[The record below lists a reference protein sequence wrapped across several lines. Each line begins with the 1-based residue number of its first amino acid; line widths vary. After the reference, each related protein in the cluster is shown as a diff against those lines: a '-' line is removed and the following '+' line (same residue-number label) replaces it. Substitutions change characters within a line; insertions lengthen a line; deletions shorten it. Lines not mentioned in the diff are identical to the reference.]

1 MPAYFFIAKIIVA
14 AMVIGFASWLSDKK
28 PVLAGFLVALPLVS
42 ILAIL
47 FSYLEHRD
55 AESSITFAKSIM
67 LGVPAS
73 YFFFMPFFFA
83 ERMQLGF
90 WQSYISG
97 LVLLIVA
104 FFVHRTIMHFIS

>member
-90 WQSYISG
+90 WQS
-97 LVLLIVA
+97 
-104 FFVHRTIMHFIS
+104 